1 MVTKIV
7 SGSLVDDIIQI
18 ALDNAYLLI
27 NTLIDM
33 MFIGIRLYVYE
44 NIYIFKLFNCS

>member
-18 ALDNAYLLI
+18 ALDNAYW
-27 NTLIDM
+27 
-33 MFIGIRLYVYE
+33 LYVYE
-44 NIYIFKLFNCS
+44 NIYMFKLYNYS